1 MNEKIKMVS
10 ILCKQVSSSSV
21 STLIIL
27 LLTISFIV
35 LTKTVSFIFEKISSS
50 KYLDYGFL

>member
-1 MNEKIKMVS
+1 MNEKIKMVG

-35 LTKTVSFIFEKISSS
+35 LTITVSFIFEKISSS

>member
-1 MNEKIKMVS
+1 MNEKIKVVG

-21 STLIIL
+21 STLLIL

-35 LTKTVSFIFEKISSS
+35 LTKKVSFIFEKISSS